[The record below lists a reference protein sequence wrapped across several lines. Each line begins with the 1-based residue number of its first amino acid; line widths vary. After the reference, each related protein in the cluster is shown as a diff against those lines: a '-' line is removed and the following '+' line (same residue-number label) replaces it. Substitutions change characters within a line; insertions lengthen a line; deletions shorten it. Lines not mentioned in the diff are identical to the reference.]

1 MNGPFLLLRATV
13 TFALV
18 GLSIFTKMLGKKRG
32 KAVFAA
38 LTLLSALVAI
48 TLQLKGV

>member
-1 MNGPFLLLRATV
+1 MNGPFLLLRATM

-18 GLSIFTKMLGKKRG
+18 GLGVLTKTLGKKRG
-32 KAVFAA
+32 KVVFAA
-38 LTLLSALVAI
+38 LTVLSALVAI